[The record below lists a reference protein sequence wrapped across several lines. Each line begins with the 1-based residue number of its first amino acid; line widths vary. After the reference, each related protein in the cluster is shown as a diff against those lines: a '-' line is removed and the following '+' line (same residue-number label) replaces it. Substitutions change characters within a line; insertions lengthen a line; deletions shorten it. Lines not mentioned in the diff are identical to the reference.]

1 MEAREDFFLVPAL
14 ATPSSQRILLTGD
27 PAIGHQ
33 MTGPIVH
40 IPDFGRPHDCF
51 DQGGTTE

>member
-1 MEAREDFFLVPAL
+1 MPAL
-14 ATPSSQRILLTGD
+14 ATPSSQRILLTRD
-27 PAIGHQ
+27 PTIGHQ

-51 DQGGTTE
+51 DQGGTME